1 MSREEIIQKTL
12 HTLKVLPDDKLKEV
26 LDFADFVLKK
36 YEEVILQQGIQKLQE
51 NSETFSFLN
60 EEENLYSLKDIKE
73 KF

>member
-26 LDFADFVLKK
+26 LDFSDFVLKK

>member
-36 YEEVILQQGIQKLQE
+36 YEEVILQQRIQKLQE
-51 NSETFSFLN
+51 NSEAFSFLN

>member
-26 LDFADFVLKK
+26 LDFSDFVLKK
-36 YEEVILQQGIQKLQE
+36 YEEVILQQGIQKLQG